1 MTGLCLPQDE
11 ASSWTREARRGVHL
25 HMRLA
30 KPHGVKRLQC
40 VRAHTHTHIHRHTQ
54 SLSHFTLEKIL
65 SPRDSNLYSSR
76 GSGKSQK
83 LLFSERAV
91 CLNIVCVQ

>member
-1 MTGLCLPQDE
+1 MTGLCLPQVE

-25 HMRLA
+25 QMRPA
-30 KPHGVKRLQC
+30 KPHGIKRLQC
-40 VRAHTHTHIHRHTQ
+40 TCACVPVCTHTHIQ

-65 SPRDSNLYSSR
+65 SPRDSNLCSSG
-76 GSGKSQK
+76 GSGESQN

-91 CLNIVCVQ
+91 CLDRKSVV

>member
-30 KPHGVKRLQC
+30 KPHGIKRLQC
-40 VRAHTHTHIHRHTQ
+40 VHAHTNTQTHTI
-54 SLSHFTLEKIL
+54 SLTFHFGEDNCLPEAPIYIL
-65 SPRDSNLYSSR
+65 LGALGKARNCCFLSR
-76 GSGKSQK
+76 Q
-83 LLFSERAV
+83 FV
-91 CLNIVCVQ
+91 

>member
-30 KPHGVKRLQC
+30 KPHGIKRLQC
-40 VRAHTHTHIHRHTQ
+40 VHAHTHTQTHTI
-54 SLSHFTLEKIL
+54 SLTFHFGEDTV
-65 SPRDSNLYSSR
+65 
-76 GSGKSQK
+76 SQR
-83 LLFSERAV
+83 LQF
-91 CLNIVCVQ
+91 IFF

>member
-25 HMRLA
+25 HMRPA
-30 KPHGVKRLQC
+30 KPHGIKRLQC
-40 VRAHTHTHIHRHTQ
+40 VCARAHRHTQ

-65 SPRDSNLYSSR
+65 SPRGSNLYSSR
-76 GSGKSQK
+76 GSGKSQN

-91 CLNIVCVQ
+91 CWNIVCVQ